1 MVVKLLGHDVGGGL
15 FTWSIEKW
23 CLLRISGC
31 SEGEVL

>member
-15 FTWSIEKW
+15 FTWLKW